1 MPANSVLS
9 RLSVFLPGEGGGG
22 RTVGRSVGRSS
33 VTLQILISFPGEVCS
48 RKYHIY
54 LTRPESQFYF
64 ISLIYLAWKSKK
76 ATKISSLMTCER
88 KGEEAN
94 AI

>member
-54 LTRPESQFYF
+54 LTTISVLLYITHLSCLEIQESHKNKF
-64 ISLIYLAWKSKK
+64 INDL
-76 ATKISSLMTCER
+76 
-88 KGEEAN
+88 
-94 AI
+94 

>member
-22 RTVGRSVGRSS
+22 RTVGRSS